1 MSKYFSLN
9 FKTKNVEIT
18 QTGKYSY
25 KLSIQGNDKTNMLY
39 SSILK
44 TDILTNSFYN
54 STDKSLYFTAETV
67 TTLKDF
73 KKDLFLSEAKCI
85 RMIDTL
91 TRQIKY
97 LEKVRYA
104 FYGHNIDDILV
115 VNGDIFININPNTLL
130 PIKDNQISFLTPFI
144 KTQFMSTEISI
155 ITSLP
160 SKIHYQSSYYSL
172 AALVIY
178 CLLNKELQ
186 TKVETKVEDLER
198 LLKPIFYTK
207 IYWFLKRCLHKRI
220 LLLI

>member
-1 MSKYFSLN
+1 MSFSLN
-9 FKTKNVEIT
+9 LKTKNSEIT

-25 KLSIQGNDKTNMLY
+25 KLTIQGNDKTILIY

-54 STDKSLYFTAETV
+54 STDKSLYFTAEKV
-67 TTLKDF
+67 YFLK
-73 KKDLFLSEAKCI
+73 KNDLFLSEAKCI

-97 LEKVRYA
+97 LEKVKYA
-104 FYGHNIDDILV
+104 FYGHSIDDILV
-115 VNGDIFININPNTLL
+115 VNDDIFININANTLL
-130 PIKDNQISFLTPFI
+130 PIKEYQISFLSPFI
-144 KTQFMSTEISI
+144 KTQFMSPEISN

-172 AALVIY
+172 AAVVIY
-178 CLLNKELQ
+178 CLLNKD
-186 TKVETKVEDLER
+186 KVEIEENLET

-207 IYWFLKRCLHKRI
+207 I
-220 LLLI
+220 

>member
-1 MSKYFSLN
+1 MSFSLN
-9 FKTKNVEIT
+9 LKTKNAEIT

-25 KLSIQGNDKTNMLY
+25 KLSIQGNDKTNLLY

-44 TDILTNSFYN
+44 TDILTNAFYN

-67 TTLKDF
+67 TLLK
-73 KKDLFLSEAKCI
+73 KIDLFLSEAKCI

-97 LEKVRYA
+97 LEKIRYA
-104 FYGHNIDDILV
+104 FYGHSIDDILV
-115 VNGDIFININPNTLL
+115 VNGDIFININANTLL
-130 PIKDNQISFLTPFI
+130 PIKEKHISFLSPFI
-144 KTQFMSTEISI
+144 KTQFMSLEISN

-178 CLLNKELQ
+178 CLLNKDLQ
-186 TKVETKVEDLER
+186 TKVETEDLER

-207 IYWFLKRCLHKRI
+207 IYWFLKRCLHKRM

>member
-1 MSKYFSLN
+1 MSFSLN
-9 FKTKNVEIT
+9 LKTKNAEIT

-25 KLSIQGNDKTNMLY
+25 KLSIQGNDKTNLLY

-44 TDILTNSFYN
+44 TDILTNAFYN

-67 TTLKDF
+67 TLLK
-73 KKDLFLSEAKCI
+73 KIDLFLSEAKCI

-97 LEKVRYA
+97 LEKIRYA
-104 FYGHNIDDILV
+104 FYGHSIDDILV
-115 VNGDIFININPNTLL
+115 VNGDIFININANTLL
-130 PIKDNQISFLTPFI
+130 PIKDKHISFLSPFI
-144 KTQFMSTEISI
+144 KTQFMSLEINN
-155 ITSLP
+155 ITTLP

-178 CLLNKELQ
+178 CLLNKDLQ
-186 TKVETKVEDLER
+186 TKVETEDLER

>member
-1 MSKYFSLN
+1 MSFSLN
-9 FKTKNVEIT
+9 FKTKNAEIT

-25 KLSIQGNDKTNMLY
+25 KLSIQGNDKTILIY

-54 STDKSLYFTAETV
+54 SSDKSLYFTAEKV
-67 TTLKDF
+67 FLLK
-73 KKDLFLSEAKCI
+73 KSDLFLSEAKCI

-97 LEKVRYA
+97 LEKKQYA
-104 FYGHNIDDILV
+104 FYGHSIDDILV
-115 VNGDIFININPNTLL
+115 VNDDIFININTNTLL
-130 PIKDNQISFLTPFI
+130 PIKDNYISFLSPFI
-144 KTQFMSTEISI
+144 KTQFMSTEINNI
-155 ITSLP
+155 KTLP
-160 SKIHYQSSYYSL
+160 SKIQYQSSYYSL

-178 CLLNKELQ
+178 CLLNKELYA
-186 TKVETKVEDLER
+186 KGEVETKEVEDLEH

>member
-1 MSKYFSLN
+1 MSFSLN
-9 FKTKNVEIT
+9 LKTKNSEIT

-25 KLSIQGNDKTNMLY
+25 KLTIQGNDKTILIY

-54 STDKSLYFTAETV
+54 STDKSLYFTAEKV
-67 TTLKDF
+67 YFLK
-73 KKDLFLSEAKCI
+73 KNDLFLSEAKCI

-97 LEKVRYA
+97 LEKVKYA
-104 FYGHNIDDILV
+104 FYGHSIDDILV
-115 VNGDIFININPNTLL
+115 VNDDIFININANTLL
-130 PIKDNQISFLTPFI
+130 PIKEYQISFLSPFI
-144 KTQFMSTEISI
+144 KTQFMSPEISN

-172 AALVIY
+172 AAVVIY
-178 CLLNKELQ
+178 CLLNKD
-186 TKVETKVEDLER
+186 KVEIEENLET

>member
-1 MSKYFSLN
+1 MSFSLN
-9 FKTKNVEIT
+9 LKTKNAEIT

-25 KLSIQGNDKTNMLY
+25 KLTIHGNNKTNLLY

-44 TDILTNSFYN
+44 TDILTNAFYN

-67 TTLKDF
+67 TLLK
-73 KKDLFLSEAKCI
+73 KTDLFLSEAKCI

-97 LEKVRYA
+97 LETVKYA
-104 FYGHNIDDILV
+104 FYGHSIDDILV
-115 VNGDIFININPNTLL
+115 VNGDIFINISANTLL
-130 PIKDNQISFLTPFI
+130 PIKDKQISFLSPFI
-144 KTQFMSTEISI
+144 KTQFMSLEISN

-160 SKIHYQSSYYSL
+160 SKIQYQSSYYSL

-178 CLLNKELQ
+178 CLLNKDLQ
-186 TKVETKVEDLER
+186 TKVETEDLER
-198 LLKPIFYTK
+198 ILKPIFYTK

>member
-1 MSKYFSLN
+1 MNKN
-9 FKTKNVEIT
+9 TKII
-18 QTGKYSY
+18 QTGKYTY
-25 KLSIQGNDKTNMLY
+25 KISIKASDKTNLLY

-54 STDKSLYFTAETV
+54 SNDKSLYFTAEKV
-67 TTLKDF
+67 SSLDP
-73 KKDLFLSEAKCI
+73 DHFLSEAKCI
-85 RMIDTL
+85 HMIDTL

-97 LEKVRYA
+97 LETKQYA
-104 FYGHNIDDILV
+104 FYGHSIEDIIV
-115 VNGDIFININPNTLL
+115 INDDIFININAETLL
-130 PIKDNQISFLTPFI
+130 PIKDNKISFLSPFI
-144 KTQFMSTEISI
+144 KTQFMSPEISN

-178 CLLNKELQ
+178 CFLSKTTLELDITDRKKE
-186 TKVETKVEDLER
+186 EAI
-198 LLKPIFYTK
+198 LKPIFYTK

>member
-1 MSKYFSLN
+1 MSFSLN
-9 FKTKNVEIT
+9 LKTKNAEIT

-25 KLSIQGNDKTNMLY
+25 KLTIHGNNKTNLLY

-44 TDILTNSFYN
+44 TDILTNAFYN

-67 TTLKDF
+67 TLLK
-73 KKDLFLSEAKCI
+73 KTDLFLSEAKCI

-97 LEKVRYA
+97 LETVKYA
-104 FYGHNIDDILV
+104 FYGHSIDDILV
-115 VNGDIFININPNTLL
+115 VNGDIFINISENTLL
-130 PIKDNQISFLTPFI
+130 PIKDNHISFLSPFI
-144 KTQFMSTEISI
+144 KTQFMSLEISN

-186 TKVETKVEDLER
+186 TKEVEDLER
-198 LLKPIFYTK
+198 ILKPIFYTK